1 MFKEKKAK
9 KNEKVTMI
17 IYFDERWDEKRRKN
31 IGRKSIKEF
40 SMYKEK
46 MREILKRE
54 WKKYIDKGG

>member
-1 MFKEKKAK
+1 
-9 KNEKVTMI
+9 MI